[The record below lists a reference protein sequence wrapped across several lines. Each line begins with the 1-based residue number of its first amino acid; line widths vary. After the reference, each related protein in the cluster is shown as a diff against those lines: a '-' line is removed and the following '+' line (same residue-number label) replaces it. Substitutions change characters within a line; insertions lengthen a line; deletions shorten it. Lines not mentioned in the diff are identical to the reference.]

1 MRSDCANLK
10 PLQPPATHIAD
21 FYMHYA
27 LSTLCLSVEFKKR
40 PEPETEWVLL
50 RSNSHKV
57 ADGRYDVNIQ
67 VFNEDGEVLALS
79 NHVLYISG
87 LEGKSGKRARM

>member
-1 MRSDCANLK
+1 
-10 PLQPPATHIAD
+10 
-21 FYMHYA
+21 MHYA

-67 VFNEDGEVLALS
+67 VFDGGGDVLALS
-79 NHVLYISG
+79 NHVVYISG

>member
-1 MRSDCANLK
+1 
-10 PLQPPATHIAD
+10 
-21 FYMHYA
+21 MHYA

-40 PEPETEWVLL
+40 PEPDTEWVLL

-67 VFNEDGEVLALS
+67 VFNEDAEILALS
-79 NHVLYISG
+79 NHVVYVSELKG
-87 LEGKSGKRARM
+87 NSGKKARM